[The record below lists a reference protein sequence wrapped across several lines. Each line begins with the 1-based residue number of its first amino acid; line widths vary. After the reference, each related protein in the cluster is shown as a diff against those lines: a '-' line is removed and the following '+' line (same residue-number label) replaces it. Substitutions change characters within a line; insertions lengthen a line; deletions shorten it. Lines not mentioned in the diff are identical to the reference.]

1 MKKILFNL
9 ACLILVLQLIGCTAS
24 VGNLRENQAVKK
36 VAVVSLSVSDWGGS
50 VSSQSITAQDPVMKL
65 IDKQTVEML
74 THLENELSARWEV
87 KRASS
92 FIDNKSYRKEAAESV
107 LTVLVPSLKG
117 QKMPVFTTVS
127 GALKKGDIEP
137 DKAKALCKALQVD
150 AVVVVFSEWT
160 AKTGGVVPMTKAVS
174 KNIVSFWDKDGQKI
188 FTRRV
193 DMLGNK
199 PLGAMGL
206 KVVNQETINEWTD
219 TYKRSVT
226 RIVRE
231 I

>member
-1 MKKILFNL
+1 
-9 ACLILVLQLIGCTAS
+9 
-24 VGNLRENQAVKK
+24 
-36 VAVVSLSVSDWGGS
+36 
-50 VSSQSITAQDPVMKL
+50 
-65 IDKQTVEML
+65 
-74 THLENELSARWEV
+74 
-87 KRASS
+87 
-92 FIDNKSYRKEAAESV
+92 
-107 LTVLVPSLKG
+107 
-117 QKMPVFTTVS
+117 
-127 GALKKGDIEP
+127 
-137 DKAKALCKALQVD
+137 
-150 AVVVVFSEWT
+150 
-160 AKTGGVVPMTKAVS
+160 VVPMTKAVS